1 MSSKASLKTAL
12 DGLISDAD
20 AQTQLHESSRQKLY
34 LTLGGIY
41 LWWREASKFVGFLDE
56 LYEERR
62 LQTRG
67 NEENFTRII
76 RLVWQQMDWSGRRAP
91 TLQLWS
97 KALTK
102 IHSEFES
109 NKDAYRVEPQEKI
122 RQYIDSK
129 GGIKGVLGIAVQ
141 GPIIDEVPKQG
152 RTGKSKADQLSDQA
166 MLSKHYE
173 LGEQYFSNE
182 ARSLINIDTQA
193 LRMAVT
199 RKGYAL
205 ALVKRKA
212 NSKYQILS
220 VTNDDDLVR
229 QAIIATYKRKSDATP
244 YVLRLLGEVIET
256 QSLPLTLERHRLSLI
271 GTSDVVA
278 TNGDKMKQI
287 KRLMLRSK
295 TKDILLSESRNNC
308 SVVTIATP
316 REFPVSENED
326 LFLRIE
332 NLRFVENEIVQTK
345 DMSFF
350 TTLSSQIE
358 VVKDTD
364 LIASH
369 VLRTKNSVTAKIHN
383 LYFYRLSTLADG
395 SRIQAEVDKHATTA
409 PLWQATVNKDWID
422 DLYSI
427 CVSNWLREYG
437 PQINRPKHKQIELN
451 LGKKTFRIRHYG
463 ERGNYTMT
471 ETGIPNPTVS
481 AKSKPC
487 ALHVLSKDI
496 FPVLSALAHQDIV
509 GNVRL
514 MANNDLFVFHYKTE
528 LATYSIAVPSCTN
541 KGKRIETAFKAYGT

>member
-20 AQTQLHESSRQKLY
+20 AQIQLHESSRQKLY

-41 LWWREASKFVGFLDE
+41 LWWREASKIVGFLDE
-56 LYEERR
+56 LYEERK
-62 LQTRG
+62 LQKRG
-67 NEENFTRII
+67 DEENFTRII
-76 RLVWQQMDWSGRRAP
+76 RLVYQLDWGGRKAP

-97 KALTK
+97 KALKK
-102 IHSEFES
+102 IHAEFES
-109 NKDAYRVEPQEKI
+109 NKDAYKVEPQEKI

-129 GGIKGVLGIAVQ
+129 GGIKGVLGIAAQ
-141 GPIIDEVPKQG
+141 GPIVDEVPKQG
-152 RTGKSKADQLSDQA
+152 KTGKSKADQLSDQA
-166 MLSKHYE
+166 MLSKHFE

-193 LRMAVT
+193 LRVAVT

-220 VTNDDDLVR
+220 ITNDDDLVR
-229 QAIIATYKRKSDATP
+229 QAIISTYKRKADATP

-256 QSLPLTLERHRLSLI
+256 QSLPLTLERHRASLY

-278 TNGDKMKQI
+278 ANGDKMKQI

-295 TKDILLSESRNNC
+295 TKDILLSESRNDC
-308 SVVTIATP
+308 SVVTIASP
-316 REFPVSENED
+316 REFPVVDKED

-332 NLRFVENEIVQTK
+332 NHRFIENEIVQSK

-350 TTLSSQIE
+350 TTLSKHIE
-358 VVKDTD
+358 VVTD
-364 LIASH
+364 KELVASH
-369 VLRTKNSVTAKIHN
+369 VIRSKNSVTGKIRN
-383 LYFYRLSTLADG
+383 LYFYRLSTLAED
-395 SRIQAEVDKHATTA
+395 SRIQSEVDKHATTA
-409 PLWQATVNKDWID
+409 PLWQATVDKDWID

-437 PQINRPKHKQIELN
+437 PQINRPKHKQIQLE
-451 LGKKTFRIRHYG
+451 LGKKKFWMHHYG
-463 ERGNYTMT
+463 ERGNYTQV
-471 ETGIPNPTVS
+471 EKGVPNPTV
-481 AKSKPC
+481 AVNSKPC
-487 ALHVLSKDI
+487 AIHLLSKDI
-496 FPVLSALAHQDIV
+496 FPVLSALAHQDID
-509 GNVRL
+509 GKVRL
-514 MANNDLFVFHYKTE
+514 MANADMFVIHYKTE

-541 KGKRIETAFKAYGT
+541 KGKPIKTAFKAYGA